1 MEDITFLKAQLNQQL
16 FMISQPNEKVMEAA
30 WQRWDSI
37 GKPLRSLGALERAV
51 VKMAGMENTVN
62 VKMDKRAIVVLCG
75 DHGVVKEG
83 VTQTGQEVTA
93 IVAGNMARGNSCV
106 CLMARQAGADVIPV
120 DVGMACRDAV
130 PGVVNRKVAYGTKD
144 FLEEPAMTREE
155 TVKAMEAGADMAVE
169 LKERGYVL
177 AGSGEMG
184 IGNTTTS
191 SALLS
196 VLLNMD
202 PELVTGRG
210 AGLTTAG
217 YNRKVQVI
225 REGIRIRKPSGE
237 DPVDAL
243 SKVGGLDLAALTGF
257 YIGCA
262 ACGLPVVLDGLI
274 TGAAALAAVRISPDV
289 KGYLLASHVSA
300 EPAGAMVLDALG
312 LKPAISAG
320 MCLGEGTGATA
331 LFPLLD
337 MAAAVYTQMSSFD
350 DIHVDAYEHLV

>member
-1 MEDITFLKAQLNQQL
+1 MTLKEAMKSIKPASQALRRQAKRRWDQVAKPLGSLGVLEEDI
-16 FMISQPNEKVMEAA
+16 IRIAA
-30 WQRWDSI
+30 AS
-37 GKPLRSLGALERAV
+37 GSLAV
-51 VKMAGMENTVN
+51 SLHP
-62 VKMDKRAIVVLCG
+62 RAIVVMCG
-75 DHGVVKEG
+75 DNGIVKEG

-93 IVAGNMARGNSCV
+93 IVAGNMAQGNSCV

-144 FLEEPAMTREE
+144 FLEAPAMTREE

-196 VLLNMD
+196 VLLDMD
-202 PELVTGRG
+202 PERVTGRG

-225 REGIRIRKPSGE
+225 REGIRIHRPSGE

-274 TGAAALAAVRISPDV
+274 TGVAALAAVRISPDV
-289 KGYLLASHVSA
+289 KEYLLASHVSA
-300 EPAGAMVLDALG
+300 EPAGTMVLDALG

-320 MCLGEGTGATA
+320 MCLGEGTGAAA

>member
-1 MEDITFLKAQLNQQL
+1 MTLKEAMKSIKPASQALRQQA
-16 FMISQPNEKVMEAA
+16 K
-30 WQRWDSI
+30 QRWDQVA
-37 GKPLRSLGALERAV
+37 KPLGSLGVLEEDIIRIAAASGSLAV
-51 VKMAGMENTVN
+51 SLRP
-62 VKMDKRAIVVLCG
+62 RAIVVMCR
-75 DHGVVKEG
+75 DNGVVKEG

-202 PELVTGRG
+202 PE
-210 AGLTTAG
+210 
-217 YNRKVQVI
+217 QVI
-225 REGIRIRKPSGE
+225 REGIRIRKPFGE

>member
-1 MEDITFLKAQLNQQL
+1 MTLKEAMNSIKPASQALRQQA
-16 FMISQPNEKVMEAA
+16 K
-30 WQRWDSI
+30 QRWDQVA
-37 GKPLRSLGALERAV
+37 KPLGSLGVLEEDIIRIAAASGSLAV
-51 VKMAGMENTVN
+51 SLRP
-62 VKMDKRAIVVLCG
+62 RAIVVMCG
-75 DHGVVKEG
+75 DNGIVKEG

-93 IVAGNMARGNSCV
+93 IEAGNMAQGNSCV

-120 DVGMACRDAV
+120 DVGMACRDAG

-144 FLEEPAMTREE
+144 FLEAPAMTREE

-320 MCLGEGTGATA
+320 MCLGEGTGAAA

-350 DIHVDAYEHLV
+350 DIHVDAYEHLL

>member
-1 MEDITFLKAQLNQQL
+1 
-16 FMISQPNEKVMEAA
+16 
-30 WQRWDSI
+30 
-37 GKPLRSLGALERAV
+37 
-51 VKMAGMENTVN
+51 
-62 VKMDKRAIVVLCG
+62 
-75 DHGVVKEG
+75 
-83 VTQTGQEVTA
+83 
-93 IVAGNMARGNSCV
+93 
-106 CLMARQAGADVIPV
+106 
-120 DVGMACRDAV
+120 
-130 PGVVNRKVAYGTKD
+130 
-144 FLEEPAMTREE
+144 MTREE

-196 VLLNMD
+196 VLLDVD
-202 PELVTGRG
+202 PERVTGRG

-225 REGIRIRKPSGE
+225 REGIRIHRPSGE

-289 KGYLLASHVSA
+289 KEYLLASHVSA
-300 EPAGAMVLDALG
+300 EPAGTMVLDALG

-320 MCLGEGTGATA
+320 MCLGEGTGAAA
-331 LFPLLD
+331 LLPLLD
-337 MAAAVYTQMSSFD
+337 MAASVYTRMSSFD
-350 DIHVDAYEHLV
+350 EIHVDAYEHLV

>member
-1 MEDITFLKAQLNQQL
+1 M
-16 FMISQPNEKVMEAA
+16 
-30 WQRWDSI
+30 
-37 GKPLRSLGALERAV
+37 
-51 VKMAGMENTVN
+51 
-62 VKMDKRAIVVLCG
+62 CG
-75 DHGVVKEG
+75 DNGVVKEG

-191 SALLS
+191 SACFPCFLIW
-196 VLLNMD
+196 
-202 PELVTGRG
+202 TGTGDGPGGRSDHCRLQPQGTGHKGRHPHPKAVRRGSGGRAVQSGRTGFGGSDRILHRMRGLRPAGG
-210 AGLTTAG
+210 AGRTH
-217 YNRKVQVI
+217 NR
-225 REGIRIRKPSGE
+225 GSSSG
-237 DPVDAL
+237 
-243 SKVGGLDLAALTGF
+243 S
-257 YIGCA
+257 CQNQ
-262 ACGLPVVLDGLI
+262 
-274 TGAAALAAVRISPDV
+274 PDV

>member
-1 MEDITFLKAQLNQQL
+1 
-16 FMISQPNEKVMEAA
+16 
-30 WQRWDSI
+30 
-37 GKPLRSLGALERAV
+37 
-51 VKMAGMENTVN
+51 
-62 VKMDKRAIVVLCG
+62 
-75 DHGVVKEG
+75 
-83 VTQTGQEVTA
+83 
-93 IVAGNMARGNSCV
+93 
-106 CLMARQAGADVIPV
+106 MARQAGADVIPV

-144 FLEEPAMTREE
+144 FLEAPAMTREE

-196 VLLNMD
+196 VLLDMD
-202 PELVTGRG
+202 PERVTGRG

-225 REGIRIRKPSGE
+225 REGIRIHRPSGE

-289 KGYLLASHVSA
+289 KEYLLASHVSA

-320 MCLGEGTGATA
+320 MCLGEGTGAAA
-331 LFPLLD
+331 LLPLLD
-337 MAAAVYTQMSSFD
+337 MAASVYTRMSSFD
-350 DIHVDAYEHLV
+350 EIHVDAYEHLV

>member
-1 MEDITFLKAQLNQQL
+1 MTLKEAMKSIKPASQILRQQA
-16 FMISQPNEKVMEAA
+16 K
-30 WQRWDSI
+30 QRWDQVA
-37 GKPLRSLGALERAV
+37 KPLGSLGVLEEDIIRIAAASGSLAV
-51 VKMAGMENTVN
+51 SLRP
-62 VKMDKRAIVVLCG
+62 RAIVVMCG
-75 DHGVVKEG
+75 DNGVVKEG

-130 PGVVNRKVAYGTKD
+130 PGVVNRKVAYGTTD
-144 FLEEPAMTREE
+144 FLEEPAMTR
-155 TVKAMEAGADMAVE
+155 DMAVE

>member
-1 MEDITFLKAQLNQQL
+1 MTLKEAMKSIKPASQALRQQA
-16 FMISQPNEKVMEAA
+16 K
-30 WQRWDSI
+30 QRWDQVA
-37 GKPLRSLGALERAV
+37 KPLGSLGVLEEDIIRIAAASGSLAV
-51 VKMAGMENTVN
+51 SLRP
-62 VKMDKRAIVVLCG
+62 RAIVVMCG
-75 DHGVVKEG
+75 DNGVVKEG

-225 REGIRIRKPSGE
+225 REGIRIRKPFGE

-262 ACGLPVVLDGLI
+262 ACGLPVVLDRVAVPRGPEVP
-274 TGAAALAAVRISPDV
+274 GAAALAAVRISPDV